1 MVINNYEFIM
11 NNKEI
16 SNAEEFIELDTYDLY
31 EDEDGLDE
39 DESDEKLDG
48 IEDIEEVKEPEV
60 MHLTDDFKNL
70 QKWNKVGVQYLT
82 DDLDRR
88 LHSLNA
94 FFTCYVDMEYFGEL
108 NLSLLQRKGASSDK
122 LAASYFGLS
131 VDGEVMFNGVQTTMA
146 GEVLLHGVQ
155 TKNLYK
161 MVKFITENNLWPTI
175 KTSRRRLRFWKKKI
189 ITDKR
194 FSDVVNALDDLKDP
208 ELTECLRSYP
218 AYLFAGAYTMVGL
231 KGHEYIMNLQAAEAG
246 RMAYR
251 DVCKRIYSVK
261 GEFFK
266 KMFLFVG
273 AASFAYIV
281 YSVFASGILMTL

>member
-1 MVINNYEFIM
+1 M
-11 NNKEI
+11 NDKDI
-16 SNAEEFIELDTYDLY
+16 ASTEEFIELDIH
-31 EDEDGLDE
+31 DEDDDELDVN
-39 DESDEKLDG
+39 ESDGESDD
-48 IEDIEEVKEPEV
+48 IEDIEEIEEVKEPEV

-82 DDLDRR
+82 DDLDRG

-108 NLSLLQRKGASSDK
+108 NLSLLQRKGAASDK

-175 KTSRRRLRFWKKKI
+175 KTSRRRLKFWKKKI

-266 KMFLFVG
+266 KLFLFVG
-273 AASFAYIV
+273 AATLAYV
-281 YSVFASGILMTL
+281 AYSVFASGILMTL